1 MVRGETASEH
11 CGTDPYASGSVI
23 RAYRFALD
31 PGPLQEEQLR
41 SHCGAQRFAYNWA
54 LRLVKANLE
63 QREAERTY
71 GIADSELTP
80 ALNWSAYSLRRTW
93 NTIKDDVAPWWR
105 ENSKEAYSSGLANL
119 ATALNNW
126 AASQSGDRQGRPM
139 RFPRFKTKKS
149 QLSCRF
155 TTGAFGLVD
164 TDRRHVKLPRI
175 GRVRTHESTRK
186 LARRVDRGSARIRSA
201 TVTYARGRWF
211 VAFSVE
217 VYDSPAPGTRSR
229 PVVGVDFGL
238 CNLAVLSTPV
248 PGISDTHGVIPNPV
262 LYEGSLKKLRRLQ
275 RKAARRIGPDRRTGR
290 APSRR
295 WARAMSDVERQHAR
309 IANHRAATLHRL
321 TTALAER
328 FEAVVIEDLNV
339 AGMLRNRQLA
349 RRISAAGWGELRR
362 QLEYKTCWRGGTLL
376 VADRFYPS
384 SKTCSGCG
392 AVRANLRLS
401 QRTFSCDACGMSMDR
416 DRNAARNLAALAHRV
431 AGGASSPSCGAT
443 KNEPAGNPREDG
455 RRGRGYCH
463 GKPLE
468 GNVA

>member
-63 QREAERTY
+63 QRSAERTY

-126 AASQSGDRQGRPM
+126 AVSQSGDRQGRPM

-201 TVTYARGRWF
+201 TVYLC
-211 VAFSVE
+211 
-217 VYDSPAPGTRSR
+217 PR
-229 PVVGVDFGL
+229 PMV
-238 CNLAVLSTPV
+238 
-248 PGISDTHGVIPNPV
+248 
-262 LYEGSLKKLRRLQ
+262 RRLF
-275 RKAARRIGPDRRTGR
+275 RRGIRLSR
-290 APSRR
+290 AWNTFASRR
-295 WARAMSDVERQHAR
+295 RRGFRSLQSRGAVNPCSGHLRYPRSDPEPGSIRG
-309 IANHRAATLHRL
+309 
-321 TTALAER
+321 LAE
-328 FEAVVIEDLNV
+328 ETASV
-339 AGMLRNRQLA
+339 AAQ
-349 RRISAAGWGELRR
+349 
-362 QLEYKTCWRGGTLL
+362 
-376 VADRFYPS
+376 
-384 SKTCSGCG
+384 
-392 AVRANLRLS
+392 
-401 QRTFSCDACGMSMDR
+401 
-416 DRNAARNLAALAHRV
+416 
-431 AGGASSPSCGAT
+431 
-443 KNEPAGNPREDG
+443 G
-455 RRGRGYCH
+455 R
-463 GKPLE
+463 
-468 GNVA
+468 